1 MGGLNIIIMTP
12 PVFFDGAMI
21 VFLCQ
26 SYPLLT
32 IIQTG
37 TMKRLRNKYP
47 LKQLLQD
54 LREEL
59 NQNEIITMEH
69 LLECRKLRLLDFD
82 DNYVYGY
89 VDISE

>member
-1 MGGLNIIIMTP
+1 
-12 PVFFDGAMI
+12 MI
-21 VFLCQ
+21 AFLCQ
-26 SYPLLT
+26 FYPIMAT
-32 IIQTG
+32 IRTK

-69 LLECRKLRLLDFD
+69 LLECRRQRLLDFD

>member
-1 MGGLNIIIMTP
+1 MANN
-12 PVFFDGAMI
+12 
-21 VFLCQ
+21 
-26 SYPLLT
+26 
-32 IIQTG
+32 QTN

-54 LREEL
+54 LKEEL

-69 LLECRKLRLLDFD
+69 LLECRRQRLLDFD